1 MIFQEDQ
8 RGRGRIVSKQGLRS
22 SRTEASPDYHSFAHL
37 TAAGLPPLAPSQVVV
52 IRQERA
58 GQTSVSLLWQ
68 EPEQPNGII
77 LEYEIKYYEKV
88 LPLREGG
95 SRRGTRQGSP
105 QLTAPSVDRTR
116 RCRATP
122 PSRLSPPG
130 PPSQASSR
138 APAMCSRSEPAPR
151 QAAAVSA
158 RPWRWRPGN
167 PVSAGSGEG
176 KGAGPGQVP
185 DLCAQRKGTSTC
197 WAGACAGSA
206 FLQLNKTEA
215 QRRKVTCPR
224 QLSI

>member
-1 MIFQEDQ
+1 MGQ
-8 RGRGRIVSKQGLRS
+8 RP
-22 SRTEASPDYHSFAHL
+22 ADYHPSTHL
-37 TAAGLPPLAPSQVVV
+37 TEAGLPPLAPSQVLV

-88 LPLREGG
+88 PHLKQGG
-95 SRRGTRQGSP
+95 RGRGTRQGCP
-105 QLTAPSVDRTR
+105 RLTALPVDRTK

-130 PPSQASSR
+130 PPSRASSR

-151 QAAAVSA
+151 QAAADSA
-158 RPWRWRPGN
+158 RPWRWRLGN

-176 KGAGPGQVP
+176 KGAGPGPGGQW
-185 DLCAQRKGTSTC
+185 KGTSLC
-197 WAGACAGSA
+197 
-206 FLQLNKTEA
+206 
-215 QRRKVTCPR
+215 
-224 QLSI
+224 